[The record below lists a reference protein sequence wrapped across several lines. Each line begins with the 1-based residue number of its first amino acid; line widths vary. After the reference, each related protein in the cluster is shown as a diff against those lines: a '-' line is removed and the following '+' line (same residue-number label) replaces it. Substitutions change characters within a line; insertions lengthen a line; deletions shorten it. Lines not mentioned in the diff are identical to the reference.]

1 MKTTLVSNE
10 NNEVKLTMDFAADE
24 FEEAVNKVYR
34 KNRGQFSIDGFRKG
48 KAPRK
53 IIETHYGEGVFY
65 EDAIN
70 DMFSE
75 NYPGAIKELDIEVID
90 RPDVDFSDIN
100 DTKEGKPFTMTVT
113 VPVFPV
119 VEVKDYMGVEVDQLE
134 EKIKK
139 ADVDKEIEAQQKRN
153 ARMVVV
159 ERPVKDGDT
168 VVLDYSGFVG
178 DDQFEGGTAERQELK
193 IGSGMF
199 IPGFEEQ
206 LVGVK
211 PGDEA
216 DVKVTFPEEYQE
228 PKLAGQD
235 AVFHCLVHEVKEE
248 QLPDL
253 DDEFA
258 KDVSEFDTLED
269 LKKQTKKDL
278 QKSKDLQAENAAKDA
293 VIEKVYEANKFDVP
307 KVMVEDEI
315 DNMSQELDQQLRYQ
329 GLNLDQYIQFTGKDR
344 KSFRDELREDATKKV
359 GTRVVLR
366 SIADKENL
374 EVSEA
379 ELDEELQEMAKQY
392 NMEID
397 KIKEALADS
406 MEYFKKDIVIKKV
419 IDTLYDN
426 AKVTKKAAPKA
437 ETTPKEKKPEE
448 KKETKAKKAPAK
460 KAEKKE
466 AK

>member
-1 MKTTLVSNE
+1 M
-10 NNEVKLTMDFAADE
+10 
-24 FEEAVNKVYR
+24 
-34 KNRGQFSIDGFRKG
+34 
-48 KAPRK
+48 
-53 IIETHYGEGVFY
+53 
-65 EDAIN
+65 
-70 DMFSE
+70 
-75 NYPGAIKELDIEVID
+75 
-90 RPDVDFSDIN
+90 
-100 DTKEGKPFTMTVT
+100 
-113 VPVFPV
+113 
-119 VEVKDYMGVEVDQLE
+119 
-134 EKIKK
+134 
-139 ADVDKEIEAQQKRN
+139 
-153 ARMVVV
+153 
-159 ERPVKDGDT
+159 
-168 VVLDYSGFVG
+168 
-178 DDQFEGGTAERQELK
+178 
-193 IGSGMF
+193 
-199 IPGFEEQ
+199 
-206 LVGVK
+206 
-211 PGDEA
+211 
-216 DVKVTFPEEYQE
+216 
-228 PKLAGQD
+228 
-235 AVFHCLVHEVKEE
+235 FHCLVHEVKEE

-437 ETTPKEKKPEE
+437 ETTTKEKKPEE

>member
-293 VIEKVYEANKFDVP
+293 VIEKVYEANKLDVP